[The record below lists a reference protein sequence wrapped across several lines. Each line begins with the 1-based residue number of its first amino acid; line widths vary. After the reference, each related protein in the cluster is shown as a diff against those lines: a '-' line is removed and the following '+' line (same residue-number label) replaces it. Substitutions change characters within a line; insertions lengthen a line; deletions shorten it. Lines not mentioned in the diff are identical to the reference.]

1 MKYKFN
7 VLELLQQIEV
17 RTNYVKKVADGTAQ
31 ASTED
36 VIKML
41 DEINYLKEKMEEL
54 VSLEATE
61 N

>member
-7 VLELLQQIEV
+7 VLELLQQLEV
-17 RTNYVKKVADGTAQ
+17 RASYIKKVANGTAQ
-31 ASTED
+31 ASVED
-36 VIKML
+36 VEKMC
-41 DEINYLKEKMEEL
+41 DEISYLKEKIEEL